1 MFIDSSVFVA
11 ILASEPDASE
21 FADAIEASRHCQT
34 CGIARL
40 ETVMTVSTKLDVAP
54 AEVDV
59 AFDRLLEERGIGVVA
74 ITDAIARE
82 AVAAFA
88 QYGKG
93 RGHPARLNLGDCLIY
108 ASAKAHREPLLFK
121 GADFARTDIKPA
133 LRSKSGG

>member
-11 ILASEPDASE
+11 ILANEPEARE
-21 FADAIEASRHCQT
+21 FADAIEAARQCQT
-34 CGIARL
+34 CGVARL
-40 ETVMTVSTKLDVAP
+40 ETVMTVSTKLDVPP
-54 AEVDV
+54 ADVDA

-108 ASAKAHREPLLFK
+108 ASAKAHHEPLLYK
-121 GADFARTDIKPA
+121 GADFAKTDIKPA
-133 LRSKSGG
+133 RPSKRGG

>member
-11 ILASEPDASE
+11 ILANEPEARE
-21 FADAIEASRHCQT
+21 FAEAIERAGDCST

-40 ETVMTVSTKLDVAP
+40 ETVITVSTKLDLAP
-54 AEVDV
+54 SDVDA

-74 ITDAIARE
+74 ITDDVARE

-108 ASAKAHREPLLFK
+108 ACAKLNREPLLYK
-121 GADFARTDIKPA
+121 GSDFAKTDIRQASK
-133 LRSKSGG
+133 RSR